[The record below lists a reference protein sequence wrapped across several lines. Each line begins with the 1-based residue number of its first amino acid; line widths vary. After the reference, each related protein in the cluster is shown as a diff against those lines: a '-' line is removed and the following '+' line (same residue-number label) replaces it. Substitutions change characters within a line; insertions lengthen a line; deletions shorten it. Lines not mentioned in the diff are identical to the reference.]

1 MPANVLVTVLL
12 TTKGDVR
19 KANIPLSE
27 EHTVSIDSIQ
37 KYFRKKEVPEEVAK
51 YTYNEKQL
59 ILIGYKKGKTGTENK
74 HELPAPYTK
83 HPRFGDVLVFQVND
97 DEDWRDSSLPMTP
110 EQWKDFVEN
119 CEGGDEKEG
128 GDDEDNEESDE
139 ENNEDEFEEEEEEGD
154 DEGDALES
162 EEELDNVEEPED
174 EIEADPPVV
183 RRRKVTTLSI
193 KVDVGSMKEEVDL
206 TLPASSNSI
215 RSGCLK
221 QLKFLE
227 SEFDSDSI
235 IKLESAI
242 FRSAFDQAKRHCVP
256 RNWKSQPFQD
266 LYKQTARQILWNIH
280 PDSPMKN
287 PRLLQRIKDKEFSL
301 EAMGSMSA
309 YDMYPEHWRE
319 LADKLLIREQK
330 ILEGNKSRA
339 TDQFKCRRCGKQ
351 ECTFYEMQTRSA
363 DEPMTIFITC
373 INCGKRW
380 RQ

>member
-12 TTKGDVR
+12 TTKGEVR
-19 KANIPLSE
+19 KANLTLSDE
-27 EHTVSIDSIQ
+27 KGLTLDTIQ
-37 KYFRKKEVPEEVAK
+37 KYFRKKEAPEEIAR
-51 YTYNEKQL
+51 YSYNERQFN
-59 ILIGYKKGKTGTENK
+59 LIGYKKGKSGTENK

-83 HPRFGDVLVFQVND
+83 HPRFGDIIIIQVND
-97 DEDWRDSSLPMTP
+97 GDDWKDSPTPMTP

-119 CEGGDEKEG
+119 
-128 GDDEDNEESDE
+128 GDDEGEDDEDKIEGEEA
-139 ENNEDEFEEEEEEGD
+139 DEFEEEEVEGD
-154 DEGDALES
+154 NEEDILES
-162 EEELDNVEEPED
+162 EEDLETEHVEEIPED
-174 EIEADPPVV
+174 DIEPDPPVI
-183 RRRKVTTLSI
+183 RRRKVVTMVVKGDLSTL
-193 KVDVGSMKEEVDL
+193 KEEVDV
-206 TLPASSNSI
+206 TLPASSHTI
-215 RSGCLK
+215 RVGCLK
-221 QLKFLE
+221 QFMSLKAD
-227 SEFDSDSI
+227 FDENKI
-235 IKLESAI
+235 IALESAV

-256 RNWKSQPFQD
+256 RNWKSMPFQE

-280 PDSPMKN
+280 PMSPVRN
-287 PRLLQRIKDKEFSL
+287 PRLLQRIKAGEFTLESL
-301 EAMGSMSA
+301 GTMTS

-319 LADKLLIREQK
+319 LADKQLIREQK